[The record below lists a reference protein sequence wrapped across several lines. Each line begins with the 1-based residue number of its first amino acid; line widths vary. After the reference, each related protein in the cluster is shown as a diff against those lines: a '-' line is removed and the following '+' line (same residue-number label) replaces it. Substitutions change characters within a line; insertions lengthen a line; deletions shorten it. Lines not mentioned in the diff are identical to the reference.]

1 MKTFTTLAAI
11 LLTATVLGCGGG
23 GGGGSG
29 GVPSNPSNPATTNSY
44 VVSTLVLAG
53 SSLNAPKGISID
65 PQGNLYVA
73 DSGANLIRK
82 IANVNT
88 SPIVSTVLGGG
99 NTSYSSCL
107 NSVLDS
113 PYAIAIDSSSHMYVA
128 ELNKPAIRY
137 ADCTALT
144 TFSQEYGSVN
154 VAGLTLSNASGVV
167 LYNNNNITTLYVS
180 DAGNHKIRAITDNGS
195 HSGTTS
201 TLAGTTSGYVNAV
214 AGSAAFARPTG
225 IAVDS
230 AGRIFVADTDNCA
243 IRVIAAGQVS
253 TFAGAS
259 PNNLGTGP
267 LACGSTDGSDTAAR
281 FDHPTGIAIDGSN
294 NVYVAD
300 SANNKIRLI
309 TPQGVVT
316 TIAGTGVIGSA
327 DGSGSSATFNTP
339 TGITIDTSGNLF
351 VVDSGSN
358 TIRKITVAH

>member
-23 GGGGSG
+23 GGGGSD
-29 GVPSNPSNPATTNSY
+29 NPSNPVTTNSY
-44 VVSTLVLAG
+44 VVSTLALVG
-53 SSLNAPKGISID
+53 NSLNALKGISID

-99 NTSYSSCL
+99 STSYSSCL
-107 NSVLDS
+107 NSVLAS
-113 PYAIAIDSSSHMYVA
+113 PYAIVMDSASHMYVA
-128 ELNKPAIRY
+128 ELNKAAIRY
-137 ADCTALT
+137 ADCTAST

-154 VAGLTLSNASGVV
+154 VTGLTLSTPSGVA
-167 LYNNNNITTLYVS
+167 LFSNTLYVS
-180 DAGNHKIRAITDNGS
+180 DTGNDKIRTITDNGS
-195 HSGTTS
+195 HAGTTS
-201 TLAGTTSGYVNAV
+201 TLAGTTGGYVNAA
-214 AGSAAFARPTG
+214 AGASAFARPTG

-230 AGRIFVADTDNCA
+230 SGRVFVADTDNCA
-243 IRVIAAGQVS
+243 IRVIASGQVS
-253 TFAGAS
+253 TFAGAG

-267 LACGSTDGSDTAAR
+267 VACGSSDGAGTAAR
-281 FDHPTGIAIDGSN
+281 FDHPTGIAIDANN

-309 TPQGVVT
+309 TPLGVVT
-316 TIAGTGVIGSA
+316 TIAGTGVSGA
-327 DGSGSSATFNTP
+327 TDGTGSSATFNAP
-339 TGITIDTSGNLF
+339 TGITIDASGNLF

-358 TIRKITVAH
+358 TIRKITVPQ